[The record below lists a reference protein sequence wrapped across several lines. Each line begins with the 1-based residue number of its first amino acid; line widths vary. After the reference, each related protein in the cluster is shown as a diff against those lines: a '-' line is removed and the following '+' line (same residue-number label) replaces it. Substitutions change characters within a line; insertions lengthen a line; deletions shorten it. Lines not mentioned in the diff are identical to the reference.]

1 MSEERQSDTHETV
14 ADGKW
19 TAYNRKMAVLFAER
33 DTHPVNSAERH
44 VAAERIL
51 ALWVTEGQ

>member
-1 MSEERQSDTHETV
+1 MSEERDSVSIET
-14 ADGKW
+14 AGDEKW
-19 TAYNRKMAVLFAER
+19 TAYNGKMAVLFADR
-33 DTHPVNSAERH
+33 DTHPVNSPERH